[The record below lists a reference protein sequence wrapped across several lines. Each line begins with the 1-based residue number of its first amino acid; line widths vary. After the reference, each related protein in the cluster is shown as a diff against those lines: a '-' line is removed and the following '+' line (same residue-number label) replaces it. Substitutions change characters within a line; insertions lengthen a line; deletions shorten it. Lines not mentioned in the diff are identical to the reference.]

1 MRYFPNF
8 GAFPQE
14 MLCYLCIQVN
24 YQWGT
29 ACFENLL
36 VYLYFSKQIQIHFYS
51 NALSI

>member
-14 MLCYLCIQVN
+14 MLYLCIQVN

-51 NALSI
+51 NALSV